1 MPGLVFS
8 ALCPHKGTM
17 RLMLL
22 LLISLPLIELYVL
35 IEVGS
40 RIGGAVTIL
49 LCLATAALGGWLVRA
64 QGLRM
69 LFDARRHLEAGQLPT
84 TDIAHGLMISLAGV
98 LLLIPGFVTD
108 IIGFLLLIPALRRAL
123 IRRWLP
129 QSLAAAGQAN
139 WIEAEI
145 VETPHD
151 HRRIH

>member
-1 MPGLVFS
+1 
-8 ALCPHKGTM
+8 M
-17 RLMLL
+17 RLL
-22 LLISLPLIELYVL
+22 LLPFVLLPLIELYVL

-69 LFDARRHLEAGQLPT
+69 LFDARQHMVAGQLPT
-84 TDIAHGLMISLAGV
+84 TDIAHGLMISMAGV
-98 LLLIPGFVTD
+98 LLLTPGFVTD
-108 IIGFLLLIPALRRAL
+108 IIGFLLLIPILRRAL

-129 QSLAAAGQAN
+129 ESLATAGKAT

-145 VETPHD
+145 VETRHD

>member
-1 MPGLVFS
+1 
-8 ALCPHKGTM
+8 M
-17 RLMLL
+17 RLL
-22 LLISLPLIELYVL
+22 LLPFVLLPLIELYVL

-40 RIGGAVTIL
+40 HIGGAMTIL

-69 LFDARRHLEAGQLPT
+69 LFDARRHMAAGELPT
-84 TDIAHGLMISLAGV
+84 TNIAHGLMLSLAGV
-98 LLLIPGFVTD
+98 LLMIPGFVTD
-108 IIGFLLLIPALRRAL
+108 TLGFLLLIPVLRRIL

-129 QSLAAAGQAN
+129 APSTAGQT

-145 VETPHD
+145 VEPPHD